1 MIERKREYVRE
12 CIRLLYTY
20 ICVCVREGKRERK
33 NGNSLFSEIMGVIY
47 DVEELIR
54 IGFSWPT
61 AISHR
66 RIKKENIVN
75 KRKSKKDFAEFD

>member
-20 ICVCVREGKRERK
+20 MCMRERGREREREK
-33 NGNSLFSEIMGVIY
+33 RKLIIFRDNGSNVMIY

-54 IGFSWPT
+54 IGAFSWPT

-66 RIKKENIVN
+66 RK
-75 KRKSKKDFAEFD
+75 KRKKYS